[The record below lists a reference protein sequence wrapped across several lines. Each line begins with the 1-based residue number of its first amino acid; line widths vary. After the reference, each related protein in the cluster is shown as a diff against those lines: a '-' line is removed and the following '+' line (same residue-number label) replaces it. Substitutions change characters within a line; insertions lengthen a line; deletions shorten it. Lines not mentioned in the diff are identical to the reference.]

1 MLHNQSLGCKA
12 ATTGGAR
19 CPELNTA
26 GEDPAILIIEDDAD
40 VQRAARIALAASCRV
55 IEALDSPVALAGR
68 LEAVSFDA
76 VLLDMNF
83 VVGERSGT
91 AGLDAL
97 AKLQELD
104 ASLAVVLMTAY
115 GGVSLAVEALKRGAT
130 DFVLKPWR
138 NDKLIAAVMAAA
150 ASTRRRRAA
159 ETLNLDALE
168 RGAIERALVQH
179 GGNISLA
186 AAALGLSRPA
196 LYRRMSKHGL

>member
-1 MLHNQSLGCKA
+1 
-12 ATTGGAR
+12 
-19 CPELNTA
+19 LNTA

-55 IEALDSPVALAGR
+55 IEALDSPVDLAGR

-97 AKLQELD
+97 TKLQELD

-138 NDKLIAAVMAAA
+138 NDKLIAAVIAAA

>member
-1 MLHNQSLGCKA
+1 MVIDDLA
-12 ATTGGAR
+12 VM
-19 CPELNTA
+19 
-26 GEDPAILIIEDDAD
+26 IIEDDAD
-40 VQRAARIALAASCRV
+40 VQRAARIALAGSCKV
-55 IEALDSPVALAGR
+55 IDGLSDPAALEARLA
-68 LEAVSFDA
+68 AVSFDV

-83 VVGERSGT
+83 VAGERSGA

-97 AKLQELD
+97 ARLQQRD

-115 GGVSLAVEALKRGAT
+115 GGVSLAVEALKHGAT

-138 NDKLIAAVMAAA
+138 NDKLIATVLAAA
-150 ASTRRRRAA
+150 AATRHRRAA
-159 ETLNLDALE
+159 QTLNLDRLE
-168 RGAIERALVQH
+168 RDAIERALLQQ

>member
-1 MLHNQSLGCKA
+1 MIDDA
-12 ATTGGAR
+12 AVV
-19 CPELNTA
+19 
-26 GEDPAILIIEDDAD
+26 IVEDDAD
-40 VQRAARIALAASCRV
+40 VQRAARIALAGSCTL
-55 IEALDSPVALAGR
+55 IEVLDAPQALEGR
-68 LEAVSFDA
+68 LEAQTFDV

-83 VVGERSGT
+83 VSGERSGA

-97 AKLQELD
+97 ARLQHLD

-138 NDKLIAAVMAAA
+138 NDKLIATVLAAA
-150 ASTRRRRAA
+150 AATRRRRAA
-159 ETLNLDALE
+159 ETLNLEQLE
-168 RGAIERALVQH
+168 RGAIERALTQH

>member
-1 MLHNQSLGCKA
+1 MVMMDDLA
-12 ATTGGAR
+12 V
-19 CPELNTA
+19 
-26 GEDPAILIIEDDAD
+26 LIIEDDPD
-40 VQRAARIALAASCRV
+40 VQRAARIALAGSCKV
-55 IEALDSPVALAGR
+55 IDGLSSPAELEAR
-68 LEAVSFDA
+68 LEAMSFDV

-83 VVGERSGT
+83 VAGERSGA

-97 AKLQELD
+97 ARLQQLD

-115 GGVSLAVEALKRGAT
+115 GGVSLAVEALKHGAS

-138 NDKLIAAVMAAA
+138 NDKLIVTVLAAA
-150 ASTRRRRAA
+150 ATTRRRRAA
-159 ETLNLDALE
+159 ETLNLERLE
-168 RGAIERALVQH
+168 RGAIERALLQH